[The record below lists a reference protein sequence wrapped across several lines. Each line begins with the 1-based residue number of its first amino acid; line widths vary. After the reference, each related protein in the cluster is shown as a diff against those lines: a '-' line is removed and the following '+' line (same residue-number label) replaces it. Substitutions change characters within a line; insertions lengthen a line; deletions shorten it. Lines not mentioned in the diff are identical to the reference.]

1 MFCSEVVGML
11 REKEEMVQQLRDV
24 ALQTL
29 DRRFQ
34 ILRRRR
40 IVEQEPDRD
49 EAECGFSREGG
60 EHGTRGCEGRDD
72 DDEESERVPMFR
84 DTEPS
89 ENGCQG
95 TDRPNLPQ
103 PGSE

>member
-40 IVEQEPDRD
+40 IEEQEDLIY
-49 EAECGFSREGG
+49 
-60 EHGTRGCEGRDD
+60 
-72 DDEESERVPMFR
+72 RVKMVR
-84 DTEPS
+84 Y
-89 ENGCQG
+89 
-95 TDRPNLPQ
+95 TDI
-103 PGSE
+103 